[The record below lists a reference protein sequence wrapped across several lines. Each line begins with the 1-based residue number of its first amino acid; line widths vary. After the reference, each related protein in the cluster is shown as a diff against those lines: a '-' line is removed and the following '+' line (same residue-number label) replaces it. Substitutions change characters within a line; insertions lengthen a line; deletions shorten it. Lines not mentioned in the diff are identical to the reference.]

1 MTKYHDYGVTLSQ
14 GQKKKILNAHRN
26 GTGVVIKLKKD
37 NMQGPHKLPLTQTQI
52 NRIKKAKNG
61 TQLTLSEAQL
71 KHMEKIGG
79 FLPLLTLIPLVA
91 GAIGAAGGLTGGIA
105 SAVSAAKANNEQARH
120 NRAIEEITRTELSKA
135 GAATGSGIPLLGS
148 ILAPFLQKFGLGIRD
163 AEVLNKCECELRK
176 IGYGLYLGP
185 PRQEGSGVFLGL
197 PPI

>member
-61 TQLTLSEAQL
+61 TQLTLSEVQL

-120 NRAIEEITRTELSKA
+120 NRAIEEITRTESSKA
-135 GAATGSGIPLLGS
+135 GAATGSGI
-148 ILAPFLQKFGLGIRD
+148 APFLQKFGLGIRD

-185 PRQEGSGVFLGL
+185 PRHEGSGVFLG
-197 PPI
+197 PPLT

>member
-52 NRIKKAKNG
+52 NRINKAKNG

-71 KHMEKIGG
+71 KHIEKIGG

-120 NRAIEEITRTELSKA
+120 NRAIEEITRAELSKA
-135 GAATGSGIPLLGS
+135 GASTGSGIVS
-148 ILAPFLQKFGLGIRD
+148 DVAPFLQKFGLGIRD
-163 AEVLNKCECELRK
+163 AE
-176 IGYGLYLGP
+176 
-185 PRQEGSGVFLGL
+185 
-197 PPI
+197 